1 MGGFSSMRKGAILLC
16 LLFLMAVPAFA
27 GDTIKVGEIAT
38 VTGDFAAY
46 GVAEVESIKIAVA
59 EINAKGGI
67 LGKKIELVMY
77 DCRTRQ
83 EDMVN
88 AARRLVEQDKVCAV
102 IGPSGSGLCIAAASV
117 FNRGGVSHIGT
128 LPTNPLVTVDE
139 KGKVRPYNFRICFL
153 DPYQGKMIANFAALT
168 LKRKNAAILYDVSSD
183 YSQGLREF
191 FIKSFKEYGGAI
203 VADEGH
209 RGEDVDFRAQLT
221 VIKQK
226 NPDVLVIPTMG
237 KCLPLAV
244 KQARELGLNVEI
256 IGGDG
261 YGDFMWEIAGDA
273 MKDTYWVSHVD
284 KADPALQGFFKKYE
298 EQTKTECMEFMNAV
312 MAYDCVY
319 WLKDA
324 VERAGSDDPAKI
336 REALEKTKNLKLMHA
351 TLTMDEFHN
360 PKDKD
365 GIILVSDI
373 KAKKAVFFKKIKPGD
388 K

>member
-1 MGGFSSMRKGAILLC
+1 MRSFGFVRKALVLVFLLGC
-16 LLFLMAVPAFA
+16 MALPLYAA
-27 GDTIKVGEIAT
+27 DTIKIGEIAT

-46 GVAEVESIKIAVA
+46 GVAEVESVKIAVD
-59 EINAKGGI
+59 EINKSGGI
-67 LGKKIELVMY
+67 LGKQVEVIMY

-88 AARRLVEQDKVCAV
+88 AARRLVEQDKVTAV
-102 IGPSGSGLCIAAASV
+102 IGPSGSGLCIAAAPG
-117 FNRGGVSHIGT
+117 FNRGKVPHLGT

-139 KGKVRPYNFRICFL
+139 KGNVRPYNFRICFL
-153 DPYQGKMIANFAALT
+153 DPYQGKMIAVFAAKDLG
-168 LKRKNAAILYDVSSD
+168 RKKAAVLYDVSSD

-191 FIKSFKEYGGAI
+191 FIKSFKEYGGEI

-221 VIKQK
+221 DIQNA

-273 MKDTYWVSHVD
+273 MKDSYWVSHVD
-284 KADPALQGFFKKYE
+284 RFDPTLADFFAKYE
-298 EQTKTECMEFMNAV
+298 KATGTECMEFMNAV

-324 VERAGSDDPAKI
+324 IERAGTDDPVKV
-336 REALEKTKNLKLMHA
+336 RDALEATKDLKLMHA

-365 GIILVSDI
+365 GIMLVSDI
-373 KAKKAVFFKKIKPGD
+373 ANKKAVFFKKIKP
-388 K
+388 

>member
-1 MGGFSSMRKGAILLC
+1 MRSFGFVRKALVLVFLLGC
-16 LLFLMAVPAFA
+16 MALPLYAA
-27 GDTIKVGEIAT
+27 DTIKIGEIAT

-46 GVAEVESIKIAVA
+46 GVAEVESVKIAVD
-59 EINAKGGI
+59 EINKSGGI
-67 LGKKIELVMY
+67 LGKQVEVIMY

-88 AARRLVEQDKVCAV
+88 AARRLVEQDKVTAV
-102 IGPSGSGLCIAAASV
+102 IGPSGSGLCIAAAPV
-117 FNRGGVSHIGT
+117 FNRGKVPHLGT

-139 KGKVRPYNFRICFL
+139 KGNVRPYNFRICFL
-153 DPYQGKMIANFAALT
+153 DPYQGKMIAVFAAKDLG
-168 LKRKNAAILYDVSSD
+168 RKKAAVLYDVSSD

-191 FIKSFKEYGGAI
+191 FIKSFKEYGGEI

-221 VIKQK
+221 VIKDA

-273 MKDTYWVSHVD
+273 MKDSYWVSHVD
-284 KADPALQGFFKKYE
+284 RFDPTLADFFAKYE
-298 EQTKTECMEFMNAV
+298 KATGTECMEFMNAV

-324 VERAGSDDPAKI
+324 IERAGTDDPVKV
-336 REALEKTKNLKLMHA
+336 RDALENTKDLKLMHA

-373 KAKKAVFFKKIKPGD
+373 ATKKAVFFKKIRP
-388 K
+388 

>member
-1 MGGFSSMRKGAILLC
+1 MRSFGLVRKALVLVFLLGC
-16 LLFLMAVPAFA
+16 MALPLYAA
-27 GDTIKVGEIAT
+27 DTIKIGEIAT

-46 GVAEVESIKIAVA
+46 GVAEVESVKIAVD
-59 EINAKGGI
+59 EINKSGGI
-67 LGKKIELVMY
+67 LGKQVEVIMY

-88 AARRLVEQDKVCAV
+88 AARRLVEQDKVVAA
-102 IGPSGSGLCIAAASV
+102 IGPSGSGLCIAAAPV
-117 FNRGGVSHIGT
+117 FNRGKVSHLGT

-139 KGKVRPYNFRICFL
+139 KGAVRPYNFRICFL
-153 DPYQGKMIANFAALT
+153 DPYQGKMIAVFAAKDLG
-168 LKRKNAAILYDVSSD
+168 RKKAAVLYDVSSD

-191 FIKSFKEYGGAI
+191 FIKSFKEYGGEI

-221 VIKQK
+221 VIKNT

-273 MKDTYWVSHVD
+273 MKDSYWVSHVD
-284 KADPALQGFFKKYE
+284 RFDPTLADFFAKYE
-298 EQTKTECMEFMNAV
+298 KATGTECMEFMNAV

-324 VERAGSDDPAKI
+324 IERAGTDDPVKV
-336 REALEKTKNLKLMHA
+336 RDALENTKDLKLMHA

-373 KAKKAVFFKKIKPGD
+373 ATQKAVFFKKIRP
-388 K
+388 

>member
-1 MGGFSSMRKGAILLC
+1 MKGFGSIGKVLTLVFLVC
-16 LLFLMAVPAFA
+16 LLAVPAFGA
-27 GDTIKVGEIAT
+27 DPIKVGEIAT

-46 GVAEVESIKIAVA
+46 GVAEVESVKIAA
-59 EINAKGGI
+59 EEINAAGGI
-67 LGKKIELVMY
+67 LGRPVEIIMY

-102 IGPSGSGLCIAAASV
+102 IGPSGSGLCIAASPV
-117 FNRGGVSHIGT
+117 FNRGKVPHLGT

-139 KGKVRPYNFRICFL
+139 KGNVRPYNFRICFL
-153 DPYQGKMIANFAALT
+153 DPYQGKMIAVFSAKELGKKKAGV
-168 LKRKNAAILYDVSSD
+168 LYDVSSD

-191 FIKSFKEYGGAI
+191 FIKSFKEYGGEI

-221 VIKQK
+221 VIKDAK
-226 NPDVLVIPTMG
+226 PDVLVIPTMG

-244 KQARELGLNVEI
+244 KQARDLGIEVPI
-256 IGGDG
+256 VGGDG

-273 MKDTYWVSHVD
+273 MRDTYWVSHVD
-284 KADPALQGFFKKYE
+284 RYDPTLEAFFNKYE
-298 EQTKTECMEFMNAV
+298 EKTGTECMEFMNAI
-312 MAYDCVY
+312 MAYDCLY

-324 VERAGSDDPAKI
+324 IERAGTDDPVKV
-336 REALEKTKNLKLMHA
+336 RDALEATKDLKLLHA

-365 GIILVSDI
+365 GIIL
-373 KAKKAVFFKKIKPGD
+373 KADTEKQKAVFLVKIRP
-388 K
+388 

>member
-1 MGGFSSMRKGAILLC
+1 MRSFGLVRKALVLVFILSC
-16 LLFLMAVPAFA
+16 MALPLYAA
-27 GDTIKVGEIAT
+27 DTIKVGEIAT

-46 GVAEVESIKIAVA
+46 GVAEVESVKIAVD
-59 EINAKGGI
+59 EINKSGGI
-67 LGKKIELVMY
+67 LGKQVEVIMY

-88 AARRLVEQDKVCAV
+88 AARRLVEQDKVTAV
-102 IGPSGSGLCIAAASV
+102 IGPSGSGLCISAAPV
-117 FNRGGVSHIGT
+117 FNRGKVPHLGT
-128 LPTNPLVTVDE
+128 LPTNPFVTMDE
-139 KGKVRPYNFRICFL
+139 KGNVRPYNFRICFF
-153 DPYQGKMIANFAALT
+153 DPYQGKMIAVFAAKDLN
-168 LKRKNAAILYDVSSD
+168 RKKAAVLYDVSSD

-191 FIKSFKEYGGAI
+191 FVKSFKEYGGEI

-221 VIKQK
+221 VIKDA

-261 YGDFMWEIAGDA
+261 YGDFMWEIVGDA
-273 MKDTYWVSHVD
+273 MKDSYWVSHVD
-284 KADPALQGFFKKYE
+284 RFDPILADFFDKYE
-298 EQTKTECMEFMNAV
+298 KAAGTECMEFMNAV

-324 VERAGSDDPAKI
+324 IERAGTDDPVKV
-336 REALEKTKNLKLMHA
+336 RDALENTKDLKLMHT

-365 GIILVSDI
+365 GIILASDI
-373 KAKKAVFFKKIKPGD
+373 AKQKAVFLKKIKP
-388 K
+388 